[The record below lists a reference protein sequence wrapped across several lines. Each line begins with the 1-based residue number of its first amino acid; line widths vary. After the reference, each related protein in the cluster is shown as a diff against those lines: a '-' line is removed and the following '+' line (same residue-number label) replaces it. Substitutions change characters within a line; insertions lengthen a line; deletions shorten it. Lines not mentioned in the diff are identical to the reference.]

1 MARKARNMVLR
12 GASIFAALA
21 LLGVFLVTCL
31 PHPGHHHGKEGSCS
45 LCQIGRLPFLESAF
59 SAAFTL
65 VFTITWVG
73 RPTHPVAPHQI
84 LISAGPS
91 RAPPA

>member
-1 MARKARNMVLR
+1 MVLR

-31 PHPGHHHGKEGSCS
+31 PHPGHHHGKEGACS
-45 LCQIGRLPFLESAF
+45 LCQIGRLPFLKSAV

-65 VFTITWVG
+65 IFSTTWVT
-73 RPTHPVAPHQI
+73 RPAHPVAAHEI